1 MKTDLRNTAVFMI
14 GGLAVGHSVF
24 HWIIQSFV
32 VLLPEIQQTFGLS
45 AIAIGGLLASREL
58 SSGIIRLPGGIISD
72 MLRTYWGVLLSV
84 CLLVCGLGALAIG
97 ISPRYVFLLGGIALL
112 SMAHSVWHLPSS
124 ASLSY
129 HFPTHRGLALSF
141 HGVGGSVGDVAGPA
155 VTGILLMIFSWQGII
170 NLYAVAP
177 FVLGLL
183 ALWSFYRIGRIREK
197 NLVSRPISYLFATKQ
212 LLADPVLWGLT
223 VIRGLRGMSLVA
235 LVTVLP
241 LYLGNDLGISPFGRG
256 IHIGLLIAI
265 GLFAKPIAGF
275 CSDRWGRKTILVP
288 GLVWSSAMALVLIP
302 LDQGVGLTISIA
314 LLGVFLYPDQ
324 PILTAATLEI
334 IGTNV
339 SATALGMATFA
350 SFIMASASPIIA
362 GFLYQHF
369 GMDLAL
375 YYISALFAAAALM
388 LILIPLRSRVII
400 SS

>member
-1 MKTDLRNTAVFMI
+1 
-14 GGLAVGHSVF
+14 
-24 HWIIQSFV
+24 
-32 VLLPEIQQTFGLS
+32 
-45 AIAIGGLLASREL
+45 
-58 SSGIIRLPGGIISD
+58 
-72 MLRTYWGVLLSV
+72 
-84 CLLVCGLGALAIG
+84 
-97 ISPRYVFLLGGIALL
+97 
-112 SMAHSVWHLPSS
+112 
-124 ASLSY
+124 
-129 HFPTHRGLALSF
+129 
-141 HGVGGSVGDVAGPA
+141 
-155 VTGILLMIFSWQGII
+155 
-170 NLYAVAP
+170 
-177 FVLGLL
+177 
-183 ALWSFYRIGRIREK
+183 
-197 NLVSRPISYLFATKQ
+197 
-212 LLADPVLWGLT
+212 
-223 VIRGLRGMSLVA
+223 MSLVA

-241 LYLGNDLGISPFGRG
+241 LYLGNDLGISPFSRG

-388 LILIPLRSRVII
+388 MVLIPLRSRVII